1 MSNSNE
7 LEQEFIPRALA
18 LDTGGTMT
26 DSFIIDEKG
35 SFTVGKAQTTPEN
48 ESIGIFN
55 SITDGLGYKNTN
67 LEQSGRKIDALV
79 YSGTAMLNR
88 LLEREGNSNI
98 GVIVN
103 AGFEDL
109 HRLGRALQCWM
120 WLDYGGRLHAREH
133 EHPKTLVPRKNFKG
147 VRGRINFWGEE
158 LVPLYEKDVEKAVEE
173 LLNMEVNSICV
184 CLLCS
189 YMNSSHELEVEQ
201 IAKKIM
207 EKRGREIPII
217 LSSEH
222 NPIRGETPRLNALII
237 EQYAA
242 EPSRKQLIN
251 IAEKFHGEGIP
262 APLRILTTYGGTMSP
277 YSKSLIPTMVSGP
290 IGGMIGS
297 KFIAEKYGIKN
308 LVSSDVGGTSF
319 DVGLTMEKY
328 VPTKW
333 ESSLGGFILN
343 IPMIALDSIGAGT
356 GMYVRY
362 NDISGRLEFG
372 PESAGYRIGV
382 CNEQSGVEKVTMTDC
397 SIILGYLN
405 PDYFLGGRVQL
416 NKNRALKF
424 IEEQIATPFKA
435 DPYVTARGA
444 LDLIEIN
451 MKNHLNGMIQGLGFR
466 PENYTLISF
475 GGGGPL
481 HVAGYSRGLSFQD
494 ILIPEWAPAFSAY
507 GCACADHSYRHEISV
522 DLVIDADKAMSGFVA
537 SMLSSTWNDLKTKIQ
552 NEFEKEGRDPNEME
566 FRPSLKLQYFGMLKD
581 LEVES
586 HAEVLNAEYSEELD
600 QFVSP
605 DLEIILKRYDD
616 LFEKIFRRGTKS
628 PELGYHVTKAVGT
641 GVVSVPKPKLPEY
654 KLTSE
659 RPDDDASK
667 GSRDTFW
674 DGKWHESSIWE
685 MGLLN
690 SGNIVSGPAVI
701 EAPATTLVIPPG
713 FKVKLD
719 KHRIFHMEVN
729 KHGK

>member
-1 MSNSNE
+1 MVNSIDMDKTH
-7 LEQEFIPRALA
+7 LLKAIA

-26 DSFIIDEKG
+26 DSFIIDENG
-35 SFTVGKAQTTPEN
+35 NFAVGKALTTGKE
-48 ESIGIFN
+48 ESIGILN
-55 SITDGLGYKNTN
+55 SIRDSLNEWGKNLQETSSN
-67 LEQSGRKIDALV
+67 VEALV

-88 LLEREGNSNI
+88 LLEREGNDNI

-120 WLDYGGRLHAREH
+120 WLDYAGRLHAREH
-133 EHPKTLVPRKNFKG
+133 EHPQPLIPRHQFKG

-158 LVPLYEKDVEKAVEE
+158 LIPLYEKDVKKVVEE
-173 LLNMEVNSICV
+173 LLEMGVDSICV

-189 YMNSSHELEVEQ
+189 FMNSSHEMEVER
-201 IAKKIM
+201 IAKEIM
-207 EKRGREIPII
+207 KKKGKEIPII

-222 NPIRGETPRLNALII
+222 NPVRGETPRLNALLI

-242 EPSRKQLIN
+242 EPSRRQLIA
-251 IAEKFHGEGIP
+251 IAEKLKDKGVP
-262 APLRILTTYGGTMSP
+262 APLRILTSYGGTMSP
-277 YSKSLIPTMVSGP
+277 FSKSLIPTMVSGP

-297 KFIAEKYGIKN
+297 KFIAEKYSIKN

-372 PESAGYRIGV
+372 PESAGYLIGV
-382 CNEQSGVEKVTMTDC
+382 CNEQSELETVTMTDC
-397 SIILGYLN
+397 SLILGYLN
-405 PDYFLGGRVQL
+405 PDYFLGGKVPLSKKRAFKYIEAQL
-416 NKNRALKF
+416 AS
-424 IEEQIATPFKA
+424 PFKA
-435 DPYVTARGA
+435 DPYETARGA

-466 PENYTLISF
+466 PENYTLLSF

-481 HVAGYSRGLSFQD
+481 HVAGYSKGLSFQD
-494 ILIPEWAPAFSAY
+494 IMIPEWAAAFSAY
-507 GCACADHSYRHEISV
+507 GCACADHSYRHEVSV
-522 DLVIDADKAMSGFVA
+522 DLVIDSDKAMSGFVA
-537 SMLSSTWNDLKTKIQ
+537 SMLTSTWNDLKNKIKE
-552 NEFEKEGRDPNEME
+552 EFEKEGRNADEME
-566 FRPSLKLQYFGMLKD
+566 FKPSLKLQYFGMLKD

-586 HAEVLNAEYSEELD
+586 HTDVLMAEYSAELD
-600 QFVSP
+600 RFASP
-605 DLEIILKRYDD
+605 DVELILKRYDE

-628 PELGYHVTKAVGT
+628 PELGYHVTKAIGT

-654 KLTSE
+654 NLSSE
-659 RPDDDASK
+659 RPNDESSK
-667 GSRDTFW
+667 GTRETYW
-674 DGKWHESSIWE
+674 DGKWHDSSIWE
-685 MGLLN
+685 MKLLN
-690 SGNIVSGPAVI
+690 SGNIIKGPAVL
-701 EAPATTLVIPPG
+701 EAPATTLIVPPNYQ
-713 FKVKLD
+713 VKLD
-719 KHRIFHMEVN
+719 KHRIFHME
-729 KHGK
+729 GR

>member
-1 MSNSNE
+1 MVNSIDMDKTH
-7 LEQEFIPRALA
+7 LLKAIA

-26 DSFIIDEKG
+26 DSFIIDENG
-35 SFTVGKAQTTPEN
+35 NFAVGKALTTGKE
-48 ESIGIFN
+48 ESIGILN
-55 SITDGLGYKNTN
+55 SIRDSLNEWGKNLQETSSN
-67 LEQSGRKIDALV
+67 VEALV

-88 LLEREGNSNI
+88 LLEREGNDNI

-120 WLDYGGRLHAREH
+120 WLDYAGRLHAREH
-133 EHPKTLVPRKNFKG
+133 EHPQPLIPRHQFKG

-158 LVPLYEKDVEKAVEE
+158 LIPLYEKDVKKVVEE
-173 LLNMEVNSICV
+173 LLEMGVDSICV

-189 YMNSSHELEVEQ
+189 FMNSSHEMEVER
-201 IAKKIM
+201 IAKEIM
-207 EKRGREIPII
+207 KKKGKEIPII

-222 NPIRGETPRLNALII
+222 NPVRGETPRLNALLI

-242 EPSRKQLIN
+242 EPSRRQLIA
-251 IAEKFHGEGIP
+251 IAEKLKDKGVP
-262 APLRILTTYGGTMSP
+262 APLRILTSYGGTMSP
-277 YSKSLIPTMVSGP
+277 FSKSLIPTMVSGP

-297 KFIAEKYGIKN
+297 KFIAEKYSIKN

-372 PESAGYRIGV
+372 PESAGYLIGV
-382 CNEQSGVEKVTMTDC
+382 CNEQSELETVTMTDC
-397 SIILGYLN
+397 SLILGYLN
-405 PDYFLGGRVQL
+405 PDYFLGGKVPLSKKRAFKYIEAQL
-416 NKNRALKF
+416 AS
-424 IEEQIATPFKA
+424 PFKA
-435 DPYVTARGA
+435 DPYETARGA

-466 PENYTLISF
+466 PENYTLLSF

-481 HVAGYSRGLSFQD
+481 HVAGYSKGLSFQD
-494 ILIPEWAPAFSAY
+494 IMIPEWAAAFSAY
-507 GCACADHSYRHEISV
+507 GCACADHSYRHEVSV
-522 DLVIDADKAMSGFVA
+522 DLVIDSDKAMSGFVA
-537 SMLSSTWNDLKTKIQ
+537 SMLTSTWNDLKNKIKE
-552 NEFEKEGRDPNEME
+552 EFEKEGRKADEME
-566 FRPSLKLQYFGMLKD
+566 FKPSLKLQYFGMLKD

-586 HAEVLNAEYSEELD
+586 HTDVLMAEYSAELD
-600 QFVSP
+600 RFASP
-605 DLEIILKRYDD
+605 DVELILKRYDE

-628 PELGYHVTKAVGT
+628 PELGYHVTKAIGT

-654 KLTSE
+654 NLSSE
-659 RPDDDASK
+659 RPNDESSK
-667 GSRDTFW
+667 GTRETYW
-674 DGKWHESSIWE
+674 DGKWHDSSIWE
-685 MGLLN
+685 MKLLN
-690 SGNIVSGPAVI
+690 SGNIIKGPAVL
-701 EAPATTLVIPPG
+701 EAPATTLIVPPNYQ
-713 FKVKLD
+713 VKLD
-719 KHRIFHMEVN
+719 KHRIFHME
-729 KHGK
+729 GR